1 VPPGVGVVTPP
12 PHNSGTVHT
21 GLGVGVVVPPPHKAG
36 GKMQP
41 VLGRIGVGVGDEQL
55 IRQGT
60 DTTGVGVG
68 DEQLTRQGT
77 DTSGVGVGDEQLIRH
92 GTGGTVGVGVGVP
105 QRIRHGRGVG
115 VPEMGSV
122 GSGVG
127 DGVGGRQRSP
137 QGRGVGVGSGSDGVG
152 SGSDGVATGSDG
164 VATGSDGV
172 GSGSEGVGTGS
183 DGSGRG
189 VGVGMQMITQA
200 SLGAAAV
207 EATTGAVEASVP
219 RRPPAPQRTS
229 ALAEIQWRVEIP
241 LRIPCIIRAD
251 RLWAKRHDFVTSPL
265 LGDSRLSASAAATP
279 AAPRRAAGGG
289 CWPRGERR

>member
-1 VPPGVGVVTPP
+1 VPPGDGVGTPP

-21 GLGVGVVVPPPHKAG
+21 GLGVGVAVPPPHKAG
-36 GKMQP
+36 GKTQP

-60 DTTGVGVG
+60 G
-68 DEQLTRQGT
+68 
-77 DTSGVGVGDEQLIRH
+77 
-92 GTGGTVGVGVGVP
+92 VGVGVGS
-105 QRIRHGRGVG
+105 GSDGVG
-115 VPEMGSV
+115 SGSVGVGSGSEGV

-137 QGRGVGVGSGSDGVG
+137 QGSGVAVGVGTGSDGVG

-172 GSGSEGVGTGS
+172 GTGSE
-183 DGSGRG
+183 GSGRG
-189 VGVGMQMITQA
+189 VGVGMQMITH
-200 SLGAAAV
+200 GAAGAAGA

-219 RRPPAPQRTS
+219 RRPPAPHRTS
-229 ALAEIQWRVEIP
+229 ALAEIQWRVEIR

-265 LGDSRLSASAAATP
+265 LGNSPLTDRGEATP
-279 AAPRRAAGGG
+279 AVPRRAGGGG